1 MLGLIDKGKPEEA
14 HPSYWAPF
22 GDAWWSGKGR
32 DECNDTRRPHRFVP
46 IELRYQRPNTVML
59 MRATPCPVIPIFPA
73 AALERSMTR
82 PAT

>member
-32 DECNDTRRPHRFVP
+32 DE
-46 IELRYQRPNTVML
+46 
-59 MRATPCPVIPIFPA
+59 
-73 AALERSMTR
+73 
-82 PAT
+82 